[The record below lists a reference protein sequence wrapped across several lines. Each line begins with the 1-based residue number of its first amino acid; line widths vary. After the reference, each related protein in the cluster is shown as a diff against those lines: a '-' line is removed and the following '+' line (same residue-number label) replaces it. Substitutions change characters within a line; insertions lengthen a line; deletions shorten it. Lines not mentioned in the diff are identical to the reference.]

1 MSRFSVIFLN
11 CSNLKVTGY
20 YKMEKPFMLT
30 DLLLH
35 SIRANETVSGDWTAL
50 MWAAWY
56 GELPVVKLLLQV
68 PGIQVGIAHELLL
81 RMRSLLLN
89 YQGSR

>member
-1 MSRFSVIFLN
+1 
-11 CSNLKVTGY
+11 
-20 YKMEKPFMLT
+20 MEKPLMLT

-68 PGIQVGIAHELLL
+68 PGIQVVIAHELLL

-89 YQGSR
+89 IYSIQFNRLFIFFSDTGDVHV